1 MRAREFFLVHLFS
14 TVSRLFVGIPLI
26 YAGFGGF
33 GAALGMAAS
42 SLALTASSLALSG
55 LFIGFGRSGRGDLVE
70 VLRVG
75 FSNYLQTLVSALTS
89 GGVVTTRTSR
99 GSWGCWRSLHIPH
112 DLHGPGSNTL

>member
-55 LFIGFGRSGRGDLVE
+55 LFIGFGRSGRGILLRFSGLVF
-70 VLRVG
+70 LTISR
-75 FSNYLQTLVSALTS
+75 LLLV
-89 GGVVTTRTSR
+89 
-99 GSWGCWRSLHIPH
+99 P
-112 DLHGPGSNTL
+112 